1 REDPPFALRSPRRIR
16 QCREGADR
24 HDRWVGIGLDRPT
37 SKPSRRALGR
47 GFDDLAISDVEDAVS
62 DGRNPSVVGDHDDG
76 LLEISVQ
83 RLEQIQDFLAGLRVE
98 FSRGLVREE
107 QGRTV
112 RQGNRDGDPLLL
124 TAAHLVRP
132 MARTVGEADEVE
144 EFLRPSLP
152 GRAVFGARR
161 IGSSMFSSA
170 ESVGTRLKN
179 WKTKPAWRNR
189 YRTSS
194 PSLMST
200 RLEPFTSIRP
210 AVGRSIPPRMFK
222 NVVLPHPEGPRIATS
237 SPSWMCRSR
246 PRKAMTSAFPVRY
259 TLIKS
264 LVR

>member
-1 REDPPFALRSPRRIR
+1 
-16 QCREGADR
+16 
-24 HDRWVGIGLDRPT
+24 
-37 SKPSRRALGR
+37 
-47 GFDDLAISDVEDAVS
+47 DDLAISDVEDAVS

-107 QGRTV
+107 QGRFV

-124 TAAHLVRP
+124 TAAHLV
-132 MARTVGEADEVE
+132 
-144 EFLRPSLP
+144 
-152 GRAVFGARR
+152 
-161 IGSSMFSSA
+161 
-170 ESVGTRLKN
+170 
-179 WKTKPAWRNR
+179 
-189 YRTSS
+189 
-194 PSLMST
+194 
-200 RLEPFTSIRP
+200 RP

-264 LVR
+264 LVRISGTFIHLAA